1 MKAKLMLSNK
11 IGSWQ
16 LSNILKFAAVDVGL
30 VLDDVVIKKPYTV
43 QFRLRLD
50 RTHQPAK
57 YQRTSFNLFRYGQ
70 KVNAVCWHGYR
81 DFIRRCY
88 HWDNTIE
95 FTCGVG
101 VYSINAPMKSIKYY
115 SLEQF
120 NAVYPET
127 DYEVG
132 GTEKLAFISQCCT
145 CPEAK
150 Q

>member
-1 MKAKLMLSNK
+1 M
-11 IGSWQ
+11 
-16 LSNILKFAAVDVGL
+16 AAADVGL
-30 VLDDVVIKKPYTV
+30 RVENVDIRAPYTV

-50 RTHQPAK
+50 RAHNPIK
-57 YQRTSFNLFRYGQ
+57 YQRTSYGWSHIGR

-95 FTCGVG
+95 FTCGIG
-101 VYSINAPMKSIKYY
+101 IYSTDAPMKTIKYT

-120 NAVYPET
+120 NTVYPET

-132 GTEKLAFISQCCT
+132 GNLYRAFISQCCT
-145 CPEAK
+145 CKEAK
-150 Q
+150 D